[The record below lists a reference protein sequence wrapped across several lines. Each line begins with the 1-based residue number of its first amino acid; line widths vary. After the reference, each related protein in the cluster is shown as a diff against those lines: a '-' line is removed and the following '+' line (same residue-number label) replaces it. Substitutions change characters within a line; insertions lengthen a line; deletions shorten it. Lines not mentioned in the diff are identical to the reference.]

1 MATFSVHLKP
11 SMHLTV
17 ILSVAHFLVALL
29 LWPLMLP
36 MSVKLLGA
44 GVLVAS
50 LVFYLRHYALLK
62 SPESVVAIELS
73 EAMLCILETRGGKH
87 FPCAILGST
96 FVAPY
101 LVVLNLK
108 LQNKFL
114 GGSVVI
120 LPDSIDGEEFRR
132 LRVLLRWKWKAT
144 SGSI

>member
-1 MATFSVHLKP
+1 MATFSAHLKP
-11 SMHLTV
+11 SVYLTV
-17 ILSVAHFLVALL
+17 ILSVAHFLVAVL

-36 MSVKLLGA
+36 MSVKLLGM

-50 LVFYLRHYALLK
+50 LVFYLRHSALLK

-73 EAMLCILETRGGKH
+73 ETMQCTLETRGDKH
-87 FPCAILGST
+87 LSCMILGST

-108 LQNKFL
+108 LPNKFL
-114 GGSVVI
+114 GCSVVI

>member
-1 MATFSVHLKP
+1 MATFSAHLKP
-11 SMHLTV
+11 SLLLTV
-17 ILSVAHFLVALL
+17 ILSVAHFLVAVL

-36 MSVKLLGA
+36 VSVKLLGM

-50 LVFYLRHYALLK
+50 LIFYLRHYALLK

-73 EAMLCILETRGGKH
+73 ETMQCTLETRGGKH
-87 FPCAILGST
+87 LPCVILGST

-108 LQNKFL
+108 LPNKFL
-114 GGSVVI
+114 GCSVVI
-120 LPDSIDGEEFRR
+120 LPDSIDGEEFRQ

-144 SGSI
+144 KGRV